1 MDWGLKNRLS
11 RIIKPADNRA
21 VMLAVDH
28 GYFLGPTE
36 RLEVPKQTIR
46 PLLKYCDSLMLTRGI
61 LRTSVDSSYPVP
73 IVLRVSGGSSI
84 IGEDLSNEEIIKVIE
99 KFFEVGKNKDLAP
112 LREIQLDDS
121 RFSSFSDVPPFDLKD
136 FATTLV
142 LEELRFVSIS
152 DYDYQIKNLKISIF
166 DTTAI
171 VAFELIQKGI
181 LVDNKAFTGE
191 LITINGRAT
200 FVLVKSPT
208 WKIAH
213 IHLSKKE

>member
-1 MDWGLKNRLS
+1 LS
-11 RIIKPADNRA
+11 
-21 VMLAVDH
+21 
-28 GYFLGPTE
+28 E
-36 RLEVPKQTIR
+36 
-46 PLLKYCDSLMLTRGI
+46 
-61 LRTSVDSSYPVP
+61 
-73 IVLRVSGGSSI
+73 
-84 IGEDLSNEEIIKVIE
+84 NEEIIKVIE
-99 KFFEVGKNKDLAP
+99 KFFEVGKNKNLVP

-152 DYDYQIKNLKISIF
+152 DYDYQIKNPKISIF

-181 LVDNKAFTGE
+181 LVDNKAFTGK

-208 WKIAH
+208 WKIVH
-213 IHLSKKE
+213 IHLSKTE